1 MTETI
6 IFIQT
11 AATHASDLLLC
22 IGAVAFIWLVNQ
34 EGGL

>member
-6 IFIQT
+6 LFIQT
-11 AATHASDLLLC
+11 AATAASDLLLC
-22 IGAVAFIWLVNQ
+22 IGAVTFLWLVNQ